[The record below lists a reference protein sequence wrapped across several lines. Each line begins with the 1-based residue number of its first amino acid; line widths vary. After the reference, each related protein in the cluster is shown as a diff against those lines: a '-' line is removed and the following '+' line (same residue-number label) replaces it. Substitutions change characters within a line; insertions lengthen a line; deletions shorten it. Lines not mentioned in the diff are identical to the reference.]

1 MRGKEES
8 EKENRKRRDKGKKNL
23 KKKKKASID
32 AGLSRGEAMVD
43 RQAKQQRVTCS
54 AEFAS
59 LCGPT
64 GPHNRVDTVDRQ
76 SKG

>member
-1 MRGKEES
+1 MKKRIGKEETR
-8 EKENRKRRDKGKKNL
+8 EKKF